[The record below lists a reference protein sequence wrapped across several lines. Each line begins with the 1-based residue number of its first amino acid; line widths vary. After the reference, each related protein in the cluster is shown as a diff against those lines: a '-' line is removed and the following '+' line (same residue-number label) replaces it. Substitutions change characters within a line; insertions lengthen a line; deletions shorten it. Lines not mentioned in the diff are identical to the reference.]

1 MSSLIEIKEQILKA
15 EKENEEKLKKEGFKQ
30 ISSGKGYIVLSK
42 DSQPSNSISSVNANK
57 TFDIG
62 NVFIKLPSSK
72 YVQSTATL
80 YLYGEEYLKIPMVLK
95 CSVIPCAAFM
105 RYIKSYPVVGT
116 VVETLE
122 KKKGFTNRFNV
133 SVDVKASASIGFFG
147 CEASLEVSTGFE
159 YGKTVTSETTLTWT
173 QTLTEGTYIVYQ
185 NVLVYAYIFYNATE
199 VLVQGLNKGTPGANL
214 RLIPSL
220 NAAVM
225 FVPINR
231 DDPFTL
237 RYSDVVW
244 DPIEYDT
251 LIDYLSSN
259 TTKWT

>member
-15 EKENEEKLKKEGFKQ
+15 EKENKEKLKKEGKQ

-42 DSQPSNSISSVNANK
+42 DSQPSNSISSVNNPP
-57 TFDIG
+57 DPL
-62 NVFIKLPSSK
+62 VFIKLPSSK

-80 YLYGEEYLKIPMVLK
+80 YLFGEEHLKIPMVLK

-133 SVDVKASASIGFFG
+133 SVDVKASASVGFFG

-159 YGKTVTSETTLTWT
+159 YGETVTSETTLTWT

-185 NVLVYAYIFYNATE
+185 NVLVYAYIFNSVNEEWA
-199 VLVQGLNKGTPGANL
+199 GCLNKGTPGANL
-214 RLIPSL
+214 RFIPSL

-237 RYSDVVW
+237 RYSDVAW